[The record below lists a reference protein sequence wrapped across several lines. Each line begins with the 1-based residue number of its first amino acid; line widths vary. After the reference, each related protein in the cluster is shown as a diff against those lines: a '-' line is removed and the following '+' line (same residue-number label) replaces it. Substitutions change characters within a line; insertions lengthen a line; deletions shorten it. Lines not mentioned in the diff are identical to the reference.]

1 MNQFG
6 VLGMQTHAQTHMN
19 THISVHRELL
29 VTLCPALLQQA
40 LGTGPRHHEAG
51 DTTRLGTLWGWWH
64 HEAGN
69 TTRLMTP

>member
-29 VTLCPALLQQA
+29 VTLCPAPLQQA
-40 LGTGPRHHEAG
+40 LGTEPRHHEAG
-51 DTTRLGTLWGWWH
+51 DTTGLGTPWDWGH
-64 HEAGN
+64 HGAGS
-69 TTRLMTP
+69 TTSLVAP